1 MKALVT
7 IGHQTFL
14 FPSENEAT
22 KAIALLS
29 KALCVRDATYRGVLE
44 VEETYPPEISMKMLV
59 KPFKLCRQD
68 SDTPVELPQK
78 NGAKKKG
85 GAGRLALPAQ
95 RKQHM
100 LTLE

>member
-1 MKALVT
+1 MKALLT

-14 FPSENEAT
+14 FPTPEDAT
-22 KAIALLS
+22 KCMTLMA

-44 VEETYPPEISMKMLV
+44 VEETYIPEISMKILT

-68 SDTPVELPQK
+68 SDQPVETPQK

-85 GAGRLALPAQ
+85 AGHLALPAQ
-95 RKQHM
+95 RKQHL